1 MAQINEDGKRYNSIR
16 LESGIKAED
25 RYSVGDLILVW
36 GDPWVNNKKEAAV
49 VYTEASVGSV
59 FESTFTVTRG
69 TLGIVLDIGNRGNGA
84 YDDEVQVT
92 FTSGITGWI
101 EIGSIEN
108 ISRT

>member
-1 MAQINEDGKRYNSIR
+1 MTQSNEDRKRYNSIR

-25 RYSVGDLILVW
+25 RYSIGDLILVW
-36 GDPWVNNKKEAAV
+36 GDPWVNNKKGAAI

-84 YDDEVQVT
+84 YDEVHVT

-101 EIGSIEN
+101 EICSIEN
-108 ISRT
+108 VSRT